1 MTISYEDRQSRGLLT
16 AKEAA
21 RRAGKSTRTAQR
33 WTSQPRDQWLA
44 DKAREREEIRAYH
57 DEGGHS
63 WPETG
68 KHFGL
73 AEDTVKRRAYRARK
87 ERAAEREATEKGP
100 TLFDADALPDAV

>member
-1 MTISYEDRQSRGLLT
+1 MTIRPEQRVSRGNLT

-33 WTSQPRDQWLA
+33 WTSQTREQWLA
-44 DKAREREEIRAYH
+44 EKAREREEIRAYH

-68 KHFGL
+68 RHFGL
-73 AEDTVKRRAYRARK
+73 TEDTVKQRAYRARK
-87 ERAAEREATEKGP
+87 ERAAEAAALVQD
-100 TLFDADALPDAV
+100 TLFEDRNKS